1 MLRDIVAGKKLQ
13 GHGVVG
19 LYPANSVGDDIE
31 VYTDETR
38 SEVAATLYTL
48 RQQSEKEN
56 DEPYLALADFVAP
69 KSSGVEDYIGMFT
82 VSTGFGLDQ
91 MVAEFKAKSD
101 DYSYIMAEAL
111 ADRLAEAFAEVSRA
125 ATPRSGCPGRA
136 ALPTA
141 AAQVEQNERWCV
153 WGRWHLR

>member
-1 MLRDIVAGKKLQ
+1 MLRDIVAGKKLA

-91 MVAEFKAKSD
+91 MVDEFKAKSD

-125 ATPRSGCPGRA
+125 ATPRGGLPRKGGSSNCCCSGG
-136 ALPTA
+136 T
-141 AAQVEQNERWCV
+141 E
-153 WGRWHLR
+153 